1 MAHEKREQVI
11 TYYQWIPVILI
22 MQGTLFYLPSLIWR
36 INSGKSGLNIN
47 KISVLLSGTII
58 TMLYVICTP
67 LCALL
72 SDYQC
77 DKN

>member
-58 TMLYVICTP
+58 TMLYVTCTP
-67 LCALL
+67 LCAPL
-72 SDYQC
+72 SD
-77 DKN
+77 